1 MIPVLKCIDF
11 WKSRDREKAGEEKK
25 TQHKTQPKQR
35 GTTSAFVMGFVFSHL
50 APLILL
56 LEKILCANWYSSV
69 FHFYYP
75 NTLSSQIAQKCA
87 VVQLVSAFRMH
98 KHYLKTQK
106 QLDTKTKRKS
116 RHASSGHC
124 NLISDQLN
132 NLLAVHNMQFLFHLL
147 DSKTSFEIHCNVQN
161 YKSNYNKTPLEWSF
175 VIYKLH
181 WNWFLF

>member
-1 MIPVLKCIDF
+1 M
-11 WKSRDREKAGEEKK
+11 
-25 TQHKTQPKQR
+25 
-35 GTTSAFVMGFVFSHL
+35 SAFVMGFVFSHL
-50 APLILL
+50 TSLILL
-56 LEKILCANWYSSV
+56 LEKNLCANWHGRA

-75 NTLSSQIAQKCA
+75 NTFSSQIPQKCA
-87 VVQLVSAFRMH
+87 VIQLVSVFIMQ

-106 QLDTKTKRKS
+106 KLDIKTKREN
-116 RHASSGHC
+116 RHASSGHY

-132 NLLAVHNMQFLFHLL
+132 NLLAVHNMQFLFYLL